1 MSFADGIQE
10 TVEVVN
16 IDICGHPQF
25 LDPAHEIAMSD
36 RKSSVGSKGRKHP
49 SRQICL
55 RDPSMMLQV
64 LRRIIG
70 GAQSFD
76 RELLENAVGSQIAC
90 QRGIGLLPNSGG
102 GLLVQKVADS
112 EIALQFEMGPLI
124 ERIA

>member
-1 MSFADGIQE
+1 MTLPNGVQE
-10 TVEVVN
+10 AVEVVD

-25 LDPAHEIAMSD
+25 LDPAQEIGMSD

-55 RDPSMMLQV
+55 RDPSMMLEV

-70 GAQSFD
+70 GAQGFD
-76 RELLENAVGSQIAC
+76 RELLENALGGEIAC

-112 EIALQFEMGPLI
+112 EIALQFQMGPLI
-124 ERIA
+124 KRIT